1 MSCERTRSVVRRFAV
16 CLAWPAAALL
26 AVWLPGAVAAG
37 QSMPAAGQP
46 LVTRGAG
53 LAYLGVRKPQRP
65 QRSARDRHG
74 LPAGR
79 AGVDVAP
86 RGFQGAWAARA
97 TDVGGLADVPSTVR
111 AARRGHRD
119 DRRRAGPE
127 DRPRADE
134 CVHPDPHGQ
143 RSGAGCHDAAFVSG
157 NPSISRTRSNTSWS
171 KSTASTSAGRQ
182 GAGWRAC
189 SETQSSVFETAR
201 AIAIGRVV
209 AREVAQWGVDR

>member
-1 MSCERTRSVVRRFAV
+1 MRAKTVGGSSIRRPSGMVFRSVVGGVAPGGGRRRPVDADRR
-16 CLAWPAAALL
+16 AT
-26 AVWLPGAVAAG
+26 AG
-37 QSMPAAGQP
+37 DTGRRARVSRRPE
-46 LVTRGAG
+46 
-53 LAYLGVRKPQRP
+53 PQRP
-65 QRSARDRHG
+65 RRPAHDRHG

-127 DRPRADE
+127 DGPRADE
-134 CVHPDPHGQ
+134 CVHPASTWSAVWCGLPR
-143 RSGAGCHDAAFVSG
+143 RSFVSG